1 MQFDLSKILTMINDI
16 SSLVS
21 FQTSKQHSY
30 DIISVL
36 LQEIASVTH
45 SDYTYLT
52 FTMKNTNIKDRK
64 FSRSYGIPEEQ
75 CMVFNQIIDEI
86 IAKGGSDVTNQYLFP
101 LNELI
106 GIKQFY
112 DIGEVKTAIR
122 IPIMSSDLLDG
133 YIYAYFT
140 KEQQINPEIFEFL
153 SSIAGLISNSVISR
167 ETFLTELNRVSSQQ
181 EYFQKLYNSV
191 LILDEN
197 LFILRTNEA
206 GAELLGGYRPSE
218 NMKFNIAEHV
228 SNETLSS
235 ILAVLDDLKI
245 NELSKEIS
253 VRWILDPKESNNS
266 TVNVVFGFTKLLKSD
281 DFTQYIASGRITQLK
296 ETLTI
301 KSRSDLDFDLLS
313 KLSEFKN
320 SYLENAQDTLKVFKT
335 EFFPAAYVML
345 VNEITGPLPMQSSP
359 DIELMNIMPETI
371 RILAAVNTSEIIN
384 QGYIT
389 GSTLW
394 AKPNGELK
402 WIAFSRNNPKARG
415 NVEFHV
421 IGIVVERN
429 LIAVMPQ
436 LNQLIFGILLS
447 GMNNYIQILDD
458 DKADFV
464 TVEFVGDRFFS
475 TLSLIRNNLEEIRD
489 FASEL
494 FAASLTG
501 YETAF

>member
-1 MQFDLSKILTMINDI
+1 MINDI

-36 LQEIASVTH
+36 LQEIANVTNA
-45 SDYTYLT
+45 DYTYLT
-52 FTMKNTNIKDRK
+52 YSMKNPNIKDPF

-75 CMVFNQIIDEI
+75 CMVFNQIIDDI
-86 IAKGGSDVTNQYLFP
+86 ISKGDASVQNQYLFP
-101 LNELI
+101 LGQIN

-122 IPIMSSDLLDG
+122 IPLMSSDLLDG
-133 YIYAYFT
+133 YIYAYYC
-140 KEQQINPEIFEFL
+140 KDQHIDPEIFEFL
-153 SSIAGLISNSVISR
+153 SAIAGLIANALISK
-167 ETFLTELNRVSSQQ
+167 ETFTSEFNRIFAQQ
-181 EYFQKLYNSV
+181 DYFQKLYNSV

-197 LFILRTNEA
+197 LFIVNANEA
-206 GAELLGGYRPSE
+206 GVELLGGLHPTQDLRL
-218 NMKFNIAEHV
+218 NIAQFV
-228 SNETLSS
+228 NQDTLSS
-235 ILAVLDDLKI
+235 ILAVLDDLKV

-253 VRWILDPKESNNS
+253 VKWIVNPENPENS
-266 TVNVVFGFTKLLKSD
+266 TVNVVFGFTKLNKSG
-281 DFTQYIASGRITQLK
+281 FIEYVASGRITQLK
-296 ETLTI
+296 EALTI
-301 KSRSDLDFDLLS
+301 KSRSNVDFDLLS
-313 KLSEFKN
+313 RLSDFKR
-320 SYLENAQDTLKVFKT
+320 SYLENSQDTLKLFKT
-335 EFFPAAYVML
+335 EFFPSAYVML
-345 VNEITGPLPMQSSP
+345 VNEITGPLPLQASP
-359 DIELMNIMPETI
+359 DIDLMSIMPETI
-371 RILAAVNTSEIIN
+371 RILAAVNTTEVVN

-402 WIAFSRNNPKARG
+402 WIAFSRNNLTARG
-415 NVEFHV
+415 NLEFHV

-458 DKADFV
+458 DKADF
-464 TVEFVGDRFFS
+464 TTKEFSGDRNFS
-475 TLSLIRNNLEEIRD
+475 TLSLVRNNLEEIRD

-494 FAASLTG
+494 FAATLTG
-501 YETAF
+501 FETAF